1 MSLAGDDMETQTAA
15 SAAQRNPGT
24 ADSSLTGENEI
35 YSLITRRLLPVLLTA
50 FCIAYLDR
58 INVGLAKLQ
67 MASDLGF
74 SDAVYGFGA
83 GIFYLAY
90 AIFEVPSNLIMHRVG
105 ARRWIARIAV
115 SWGLVSMCMLFVRTP
130 ASFYALRLLLGM
142 AECGL
147 FPGIILYLTYWYP
160 AHRRGRIVALFMAA
174 LPISGLV
181 GGPLSGWI
189 MQRFAGMSGLHGWQ
203 WLFFIEALPAVA
215 IGVVIWF
222 VLPDRVND
230 ARWLTDDQKRVIA
243 RNIATE
249 NAEKPSANT
258 SSVFT
263 NPRIWLMSLMLFA
276 FATGNMG
283 ISFWL
288 PTIVQRAGHG
298 SSLSVGLLT
307 SIPYAFAAVA
317 MIALSM
323 SSDKRRERR
332 WHLALPAFAG
342 AALLALST
350 VWSNDLTMT
359 IVTMTA
365 ASMCVFAVAP
375 LLWAQPTALLSGSA
389 AAAGIAM
396 ISSLGNLAGLFS
408 PSLFGYLTVRTHSTS
423 AGMFLLAG
431 FMLLGGLLS
440 LVTPARLVNK

>member
-1 MSLAGDDMETQTAA
+1 MATA
-15 SAAQRNPGT
+15 SAAEPQTAGT
-24 ADSSLTGENEI
+24 ATTEEDSL
-35 YSLITRRLLPVLLTA
+35 YSLVTRRLMPVLLTA

-160 AHRRGRIVALFMAA
+160 AHRRGRIVAMFMAA

-181 GGPLSGWI
+181 GGPLSGLI
-189 MQRFAGMSGLHGWQ
+189 MQRFTGVSGLHGWQ
-203 WLFFIEALPAVA
+203 WLFFLEALPAVV
-215 IGVVIWF
+215 IGIVIWF
-222 VLPDRVND
+222 LLPDRVAD
-230 ARWLTDDQKRVIA
+230 ARWLSDEQKSIIA
-243 RNIATE
+243 ANIAKE
-249 NAEKPSANT
+249 DAQKPTSNT
-258 SSVFT
+258 RSVFT
-263 NPRIWLMSLMLFA
+263 SGRIWLMSLMLFA

-288 PTIVQRAGHG
+288 PTILQRAGHG
-298 SSLSVGLLT
+298 SALNVGLL
-307 SIPYAFAAVA
+307 SAIPYAFAAVA

-359 IVTMTA
+359 IVTMTV

-375 LLWAQPTALLSGSA
+375 LLWAQPTALLSGGA

-431 FMLLGGLLS
+431 FMVLGGLLA
-440 LVTPARLVNK
+440 LMTPARLVNK

>member
-1 MSLAGDDMETQTAA
+1 MKPATAPLPAGGRHVTDTTTEKDTYA
-15 SAAQRNPGT
+15 RV
-24 ADSSLTGENEI
+24 
-35 YSLITRRLLPVLLTA
+35 TRHLMPVLLVA

-58 INVGLAKLQ
+58 INIGLAKLQ

-90 AIFEVPSNLIMHRVG
+90 AVCEVPSNLIMYRVG

-115 SWGLVSMCMLFVRTP
+115 SWGLVSMCMLFVHTP
-130 ASFYALRLLLGM
+130 TSFYALRLLLGV

-147 FPGIILYLTYWYP
+147 FPGIILYLTQWYP
-160 AHRRGRIVALFMAA
+160 AHRRGKIIAIFMAA
-174 LPISGLV
+174 LPLSGLI

-189 MQRFAGMSGLHGWQ
+189 MERFAGVFQLHGWQ
-203 WLFFIEALPAVA
+203 WLFFLEALPAVV
-215 IGVVIWF
+215 IGAVIWF
-222 VLPDRVND
+222 VLPDRIED
-230 ARWLTDDQKRVIA
+230 ARWLDETQKRTITNAIA
-243 RNIATE
+243 AE
-249 NAEKPSANT
+249 NAAKPATHARGAFKNG
-258 SSVFT
+258 
-263 NPRIWLMSLMLFA
+263 RIWLMSLMLFS

-288 PTIVQRAGHG
+288 PTLVQRAGHG
-298 SSLSVGLLT
+298 NSLTVGALT

-317 MIALSM
+317 MVLLSA
-323 SSDKRRERR
+323 SSDRTRERR

-342 AALLALST
+342 ATLLAIST
-350 VWSNDLTMT
+350 LWNHDLTMT
-359 IVTMTA
+359 MLTMTA

-375 LLWAQPTALLSGSA
+375 LLWAQPTALLSGEA

-408 PSLFGYLTVRTHSTS
+408 PSLFGFLTAHTHSTS
-423 AGMFLLAG
+423 AGMYLLAG
-431 FMLLGGLLS
+431 FMTLGGLLA

>member
-1 MSLAGDDMETQTAA
+1 METQTAA

-307 SIPYAFAAVA
+307 AIPYAFAAVA

-332 WHLALPAFAG
+332 WHLALPAFGG

>member
-1 MSLAGDDMETQTAA
+1 MKTT
-15 SAAQRNPGT
+15 SAAATATIELTRTGNPAT
-24 ADSSLTGENEI
+24 VNEDSL
-35 YSLITRRLLPVLLTA
+35 YSLVTRRLLPVLLTA

-160 AHRRGRIVALFMAA
+160 ARRRGRIVAMFMAA

-181 GGPLSGWI
+181 GGPLSGFI
-189 MQRFAGMSGLHGWQ
+189 MQRMAGFSGLHGWQ
-203 WLFFIEALPAVA
+203 WLFFLEALPAVA

-222 VLPDRVND
+222 LLPDRVAE
-230 ARWLTDDQKRVIA
+230 ARWLSDEQKRVIA
-243 RNIATE
+243 TNIASE
-249 NAEKPSANT
+249 NAEKPT
-258 SSVFT
+258 SDTRKVFT
-263 NPRIWLMSLMLFA
+263 SGRIWLMSLMLFA

-298 SSLSVGLLT
+298 NSLSVGLLT
-307 SIPYAFAAVA
+307 AIPYAFAAVA

-332 WHLALPAFAG
+332 WHLAIPAFAG

-375 LLWAQPTALLSGSA
+375 LLWAQPTALLSGGA

-408 PSLFGYLTVRTHSTS
+408 PSLFGYLTARTHSTS
-423 AGMFLLAG
+423 AGMFLLAA
-431 FMLLGGLLS
+431 FMVLGGILS

>member
-1 MSLAGDDMETQTAA
+1 MKTLATTPANEPQTAT
-15 SAAQRNPGT
+15 AAP
-24 ADSSLTGENEI
+24 ADEDTLYALVT
-35 YSLITRRLLPVLLTA
+35 LRLMPILLTA

-115 SWGLVSMCMLFVRTP
+115 SWGFVSMCMLFVSTP

-160 AHRRGRIVALFMAA
+160 AHRRGRIVAMFMAA

-189 MQRFAGMSGLHGWQ
+189 MQRFTGVSGLHGWQ
-203 WLFFIEALPAVA
+203 WLFFLEALPAVV

-222 VLPDRVND
+222 VLPDRVAD
-230 ARWLTDDQKRVIA
+230 ARWLSAEQKKVIA
-243 RNIATE
+243 ANIARE
-249 NAEKPSANT
+249 DAQKPT
-258 SSVFT
+258 SSTRSVFT
-263 NPRIWLMSLMLFA
+263 SGRMWLMSLMLFA

-288 PTIVQRAGHG
+288 PTVVQRAGHG
-298 SSLSVGLLT
+298 SALNVGLLT
-307 SIPYAFAAVA
+307 AIPYAFAAVA
-317 MIALSM
+317 MVALSM

-332 WHLALPAFAG
+332 WHLAVPAFAG

-350 VWSNDLTMT
+350 LWSNDLTMT
-359 IVTMTA
+359 VVAMTA

-375 LLWAQPTALLSGSA
+375 LLWAQPTALLSGGA

-408 PSLFGYLTVRTHSTS
+408 PSLFGLLTARTHSTS

-431 FMLLGGLLS
+431 FMVLGGLLA

>member
-1 MSLAGDDMETQTAA
+1 MESGMADLPAAATGAQTLAAHEAID
-15 SAAQRNPGT
+15 
-24 ADSSLTGENEI
+24 ENAL
-35 YSLITRRLLPVLLTA
+35 YALVTRRLMPVLLVA

-90 AIFEVPSNLIMHRVG
+90 AVFEVPSNLIMHRVG

-130 ASFYALRLLLGM
+130 FSFYALRLLLGV

-160 AHRRGRIVALFMAA
+160 AHRRGKIVAMFMAA
-174 LPISGLV
+174 LPLSGLV

-189 MQRFAGMSGLHGWQ
+189 MERFAGVSGLYGWQ
-203 WLFFIEALPAVA
+203 WLFFLEALPAVV

-222 VLPDRVND
+222 VLPDRVAD
-230 ARWLTDDQKRVIA
+230 ARWLDDAQKRLIA
-243 RNIATE
+243 GHIA
-249 NAEKPSANT
+249 AEDAAKPASHARSA
-258 SSVFT
+258 FT
-263 NPRIWLMSLMLFA
+263 NGRIWLMSLMLFA

-298 SSLSVGLLT
+298 GSLAVGALT
-307 SIPYAFAAVA
+307 AIPYAFAAVA
-317 MIALSM
+317 MVLLSM
-323 SSDKRRERR
+323 SSDRRRERR

-342 AALLALST
+342 AALLAAST
-350 VWSNDLTMT
+350 LWSHDLTMT
-359 IVTMTA
+359 MVTMTA

-375 LLWAQPTALLSGSA
+375 LLWAQPTALLSGQA

-408 PSLFGYLTVRTHSTS
+408 PSLFGYLTSRTHSTT

-431 FMLLGGLLS
+431 FMVLGGLLA
-440 LVTPARLVNK
+440 LATPARLVNK

>member
-1 MSLAGDDMETQTAA
+1 METQTAA

>member
-1 MSLAGDDMETQTAA
+1 METRTAA

-24 ADSSLTGENEI
+24 ADSSLAGENEI

-307 SIPYAFAAVA
+307 AIPYAFAAVA

>member
-1 MSLAGDDMETQTAA
+1 VKSPAAA
-15 SAAQRNPGT
+15 SSAHIDPSSAALAAT
-24 ADSSLTGENEI
+24 DEDSL
-35 YSLITRRLLPVLLTA
+35 YSLVTRRLLPVLLTA

-160 AHRRGRIVALFMAA
+160 AHRRGRIVAMFMAA
-174 LPISGLV
+174 LPLSGLV

-189 MQRFAGMSGLHGWQ
+189 MQSFAGTSGLHGWQ
-203 WLFFIEALPAVA
+203 WLFFLEAIPAVA

-222 VLPDRVND
+222 VLPDRVTD
-230 ARWLTDDQKRVIA
+230 AKWLTDEQKRVIA
-243 RNIATE
+243 TNIALE
-249 NAEKPSANT
+249 NAEKST
-258 SSVFT
+258 SDTRSVFT

-298 SSLSVGLLT
+298 TTLSVGMLT
-307 SIPYAFAAVA
+307 AIPYASAAVA

-332 WHLALPAFAG
+332 WHLAVPAFA
-342 AALLALST
+342 AAGLLALST
-350 VWSNDLTMT
+350 VWSNDLAMT

-375 LLWAQPTALLSGSA
+375 LLWAQPTALLRGGA

-408 PSLFGYLTVRTHSTS
+408 PSLFGYLTVRTHSTA

-431 FMLLGGLLS
+431 FMVLGGLLS
-440 LVTPARLVNK
+440 LVTPGRLVNK

>member
-1 MSLAGDDMETQTAA
+1 MKSLATP
-15 SAAQRNPGT
+15 ST
-24 ADSSLTGENEI
+24 ADSRSAQPATAEEDSL
-35 YSLITRRLLPVLLTA
+35 YSLVTRRLMPLLLTA

-90 AIFEVPSNLIMHRVG
+90 AVFEVPSNLIMHRVG

-130 ASFYALRLLLGM
+130 ASFYALRLLLGV

-160 AHRRGRIVALFMAA
+160 AHRRGRIVAMFMAA

-189 MQRFAGMSGLHGWQ
+189 MQRLAGVSGLYGWQ
-203 WLFFIEALPAVA
+203 WLFFIEALPAVL
-215 IGVVIWF
+215 IGMVIWMR
-222 VLPDRVND
+222 LPDRVSD
-230 ARWLTDDQKRVIA
+230 ARWLSDEQKNVIA
-243 RNIATE
+243 ANIARE
-249 NAEKPSANT
+249 NAQKPAAST

-288 PTIVQRAGHG
+288 PTLVQRAGHG
-298 SSLSVGLLT
+298 SSLSVGFLT
-307 SIPYAFAAVA
+307 AIPYAFAAIA
-317 MIALSM
+317 MVALSM

-332 WHLALPAFAG
+332 WHLAIPAFAG

-350 VWSNDLTMT
+350 LWSNDLTMT
-359 IVTMTA
+359 VVIMTA

-375 LLWAQPTALLSGSA
+375 LLWAQPTALLSGGA

-408 PSLFGYLTVRTHSTS
+408 PSLFGYLTVLTHSTS

-431 FMLLGGLLS
+431 FMVLGGLLA

>member
-1 MSLAGDDMETQTAA
+1 METQTAA

-307 SIPYAFAAVA
+307 AIPYAFAAVA

>member
-1 MSLAGDDMETQTAA
+1 MKTLATA
-15 SAAQRNPGT
+15 SAAEPQTAGT
-24 ADSSLTGENEI
+24 ATTEEDSL
-35 YSLITRRLLPVLLTA
+35 YSLVTRRLMPVLLTA

-160 AHRRGRIVALFMAA
+160 AHRRGRIVAMFMAA

-181 GGPLSGWI
+181 GGPLSGLI
-189 MQRFAGMSGLHGWQ
+189 MQRFTGVSGLHGWQ
-203 WLFFIEALPAVA
+203 WLFFLEALPAVV
-215 IGVVIWF
+215 IGIVIWF
-222 VLPDRVND
+222 LLPDRVAD
-230 ARWLTDDQKRVIA
+230 ARWLSDEQKSIIA
-243 RNIATE
+243 ANIAKE
-249 NAEKPSANT
+249 DAQKPTSNT
-258 SSVFT
+258 RSVFT
-263 NPRIWLMSLMLFA
+263 SGRIWLMSLMLFA

-288 PTIVQRAGHG
+288 PTILQRAGHG
-298 SSLSVGLLT
+298 SALNVGLL
-307 SIPYAFAAVA
+307 SAIPYAFAAVA

-359 IVTMTA
+359 IVTMTV

-375 LLWAQPTALLSGSA
+375 LLWAQPTALLSGGA

-431 FMLLGGLLS
+431 FMVLGGLLA
-440 LVTPARLVNK
+440 LMTPARLVNK

>member
-1 MSLAGDDMETQTAA
+1 MTQEARAINHPGGGALIA
-15 SAAQRNPGT
+15 SATDDA
-24 ADSSLTGENEI
+24 SLYG
-35 YSLITRRLLPVLLTA
+35 LVTRRLLPVLLVA

-90 AIFEVPSNLIMHRVG
+90 AIFEIPSNLMMHRVG

-115 SWGLVSMCMLFVRTP
+115 SWGLVSMCMLFVRSP

-147 FPGIILYLTYWYP
+147 FPGIILYLTYWFP
-160 AHRRGRIVALFMAA
+160 AHRRGKIVAMFMAA
-174 LPISGLV
+174 LPLSGLV

-189 MQRFAGMSGLHGWQ
+189 MDHFSGVHGFRGWQ
-203 WLFFIEALPAVA
+203 WLFFLESLPAVI

-222 VLPDRVND
+222 VLPDRVAD
-230 ARWLTDDQKRVIA
+230 ARWLNEAQKKTIA
-243 RNIATE
+243 SQIAAE
-249 NAEKPSANT
+249 DAEKPASHARGA
-258 SSVFT
+258 FT
-263 NPRIWLMSLMLFA
+263 NPRIWLMSLMLFS

-288 PTIVQRAGHG
+288 PTLLQRAGHG
-298 SSLSVGLLT
+298 SSLAVGAL
-307 SIPYAFAAVA
+307 SAIPYAFAAGA
-317 MIALSM
+317 MLLLSV
-323 SSDKRRERR
+323 SSDRMKERR
-332 WHLALPAFAG
+332 WHLAVPAFAG

-350 VWSNDLTMT
+350 IWSDSLAMT
-359 IVTMTA
+359 TVTMTA

-375 LLWAQPTALLSGSA
+375 LLWSQPTALLSGEA

-408 PSLFGYLTVRTHSTS
+408 PSLFGLLTARTHSTS

-431 FMLLGGLLS
+431 FMVLGGALA
-440 LVTPARLVNK
+440 LVTPGRLVNK

>member
-1 MSLAGDDMETQTAA
+1 METQPAA
-15 SAAQRNPGT
+15 NASPLST
-24 ADSSLTGENEI
+24 PVADLTLAGENEL
-35 YSLITRRLLPVLLTA
+35 YSLVTRRLLPVLLTA

-67 MASDLGF
+67 MAADLGF

-115 SWGLVSMCMLFVRTP
+115 SWGLVSMCMLFVRAP

-203 WLFFIEALPAVA
+203 WLFFLEALPAIA

-230 ARWLTDDQKRVIA
+230 ARWLTDDQKRVIS
-243 RNIATE
+243 RNIANE
-249 NAEKPSANT
+249 NAKKPSANT

-263 NPRIWLMSLMLFA
+263 NPRMWLMSLMLFA

-307 SIPYAFAAVA
+307 AIPYAFAAVA

-375 LLWAQPTALLSGSA
+375 LLWAQPTALLSGGA

-440 LVTPARLVNK
+440 LVTPGRLVNK

>member
-1 MSLAGDDMETQTAA
+1 METQTAA
-15 SAAQRNPGT
+15 SAAPRDTTT
-24 ADSSLTGENEI
+24 AASNLAENEL
-35 YSLITRRLLPVLLTA
+35 YSLVTRRLLPVLLTA

-67 MASDLGF
+67 MAADLGF

-203 WLFFIEALPAVA
+203 WLFFIEALPAIA

-222 VLPDRVND
+222 ILPDRVND
-230 ARWLTDDQKRVIA
+230 ARWLTDEQKRVIA

-249 NAEKPSANT
+249 NAEKPSSNT
-258 SSVFT
+258 RSVFT

-307 SIPYAFAAVA
+307 AIPYAFAAVA

-342 AALLALST
+342 ALLLALST

-375 LLWAQPTALLSGSA
+375 LLWAQPTALLSGGA

-431 FMLLGGLLS
+431 FMLLGGVLS
-440 LVTPARLVNK
+440 LVTPGRLVNK

>member
-1 MSLAGDDMETQTAA
+1 MKTQQVAAGVVTDQAWSE
-15 SAAQRNPGT
+15 
-24 ADSSLTGENEI
+24 ADGATDEGLL
-35 YSLITRRLLPVLLTA
+35 YARVTRKLLPVLLTA

-115 SWGLVSMCMLFVRTP
+115 SWGVASMCMLFVRTP

-160 AHRRGRIVALFMAA
+160 ARRRSRIVAMFMAA
-174 LPISGLV
+174 LPISGLI

-189 MQRFAGMSGLHGWQ
+189 MQRFAGFAGLHGWQ
-203 WLFFIEALPAVA
+203 WLFFLEALPAVA

-222 VLPDRVND
+222 VLPDRVSD
-230 ARWLTDDQKRVIA
+230 ARWLTDGQKRAVADIIA
-243 RNIATE
+243 AE
-249 NAEKPSANT
+249 NAAKPAAAAR
-258 SSVFT
+258 SVFT
-263 NPRIWLMSLMLFA
+263 SGRMWLMSLMLFA

-288 PTIVQRAGHG
+288 PTLVQRAGRQG
-298 SSLSVGLLT
+298 SLGVGLLT
-307 SIPYAFAAVA
+307 AIPYAFAAVA
-317 MIALSM
+317 MVALSA
-323 SSDKRRERR
+323 SSDRRRERR

-342 AALLALST
+342 SALLAAST
-350 VWSNDLTMT
+350 LWSNDLVAT
-359 IVTMTA
+359 IVIMTA

-375 LLWAQPTALLSGSA
+375 LLWAQPTALLSGGA

-408 PSLFGYLTVRTHSTS
+408 PSLFGYLTVRTHSTA
-423 AGMFLLAG
+423 AGMLLLAG

-440 LVTPARLVNK
+440 LATPARLVNK

>member
-1 MSLAGDDMETQTAA
+1 MKTLATAP
-15 SAAQRNPGT
+15 AAEPQAAGT
-24 ADSSLTGENEI
+24 ATAEEDSL
-35 YSLITRRLLPVLLTA
+35 YSLVTRRLMPVLLTA

-160 AHRRGRIVALFMAA
+160 AHRRGRIVAMFMAA

-189 MQRFAGMSGLHGWQ
+189 MQRFTGVSGLHGWQ
-203 WLFFIEALPAVA
+203 WLFFLEALPAVV
-215 IGVVIWF
+215 IGIVIWF
-222 VLPDRVND
+222 LLPDRVAD
-230 ARWLTDDQKRVIA
+230 ARWLSDEQKSIIA
-243 RNIATE
+243 TNIAKE
-249 NAEKPSANT
+249 DAQKPTSNT
-258 SSVFT
+258 RSVFT
-263 NPRIWLMSLMLFA
+263 SGRIWLMSLMLFA

-288 PTIVQRAGHG
+288 PTILQRAGHG
-298 SSLSVGLLT
+298 SALNVGLL
-307 SIPYAFAAVA
+307 SAIPYAFAAVA

-375 LLWAQPTALLSGSA
+375 LLWAQPTALLSGGA

-431 FMLLGGLLS
+431 FMVLGGLLA

>member
-1 MSLAGDDMETQTAA
+1 
-15 SAAQRNPGT
+15 
-24 ADSSLTGENEI
+24 
-35 YSLITRRLLPVLLTA
+35 
-50 FCIAYLDR
+50 
-58 INVGLAKLQ
+58 
-67 MASDLGF
+67 
-74 SDAVYGFGA
+74 
-83 GIFYLAY
+83 
-90 AIFEVPSNLIMHRVG
+90 
-105 ARRWIARIAV
+105 
-115 SWGLVSMCMLFVRTP
+115 
-130 ASFYALRLLLGM
+130 
-142 AECGL
+142 
-147 FPGIILYLTYWYP
+147 
-160 AHRRGRIVALFMAA
+160 
-174 LPISGLV
+174 
-181 GGPLSGWI
+181 
-189 MQRFAGMSGLHGWQ
+189 
-203 WLFFIEALPAVA
+203 
-215 IGVVIWF
+215 
-222 VLPDRVND
+222 
-230 ARWLTDDQKRVIA
+230 
-243 RNIATE
+243 
-249 NAEKPSANT
+249 
-258 SSVFT
+258 
-263 NPRIWLMSLMLFA
+263 
-276 FATGNMG
+276 
-283 ISFWL
+283 
-288 PTIVQRAGHG
+288 
-298 SSLSVGLLT
+298 
-307 SIPYAFAAVA
+307 

>member
-1 MSLAGDDMETQTAA
+1 MKPSMT
-15 SAAQRNPGT
+15 
-24 ADSSLTGENEI
+24 DSSELEARHGDTTTAEAQEDAL
-35 YSLITRRLLPVLLTA
+35 YSRVGRKLLPLLLTA

-67 MASDLGF
+67 MADDLGF

-90 AIFEVPSNLIMHRVG
+90 AIFEIPSNLIMHRVG

-130 ASFYALRLLLGM
+130 MSFYGLRLLLGI

-160 AHRRGRIVALFMAA
+160 ARRRARMIALFMAA
-174 LPISGLV
+174 LPLSGLV

-189 MQRFAGMSGLHGWQ
+189 MERFTGVGGYHGWQ
-203 WLFFIEALPAVA
+203 WLFFLEALPAVV
-215 IGVVIWF
+215 IGIVIWRL
-222 VLPDRVND
+222 LPDRVAD
-230 ARWLTDDQKRVIA
+230 AKWLSEHEQRTITANVEK
-243 RNIATE
+243 E
-249 NAEKPSANT
+249 NADKPT
-258 SSVFT
+258 SSARGAFT
-263 NPRIWLMSLMLFA
+263 SPRIWLMSLMLFA

-298 SSLSVGLLT
+298 GSLSVGWLT
-307 SIPYAFAAVA
+307 AIPYAFAAGA
-317 MIALSM
+317 MLLLSW
-323 SSDKRRERR
+323 SSDRNRERR
-332 WHLALPAFAG
+332 WHLAIPAFAG
-342 AALLALST
+342 AGFLALST
-350 VWSNDLTMT
+350 LWSGNLTLVV
-359 IVTMTA
+359 VTMTA

-375 LLWAQPTALLSGSA
+375 LLWAQPTALLSGA
-389 AAAGIAM
+389 GAAAGIAM
-396 ISSLGNLAGLFS
+396 ISSLGNLAGLFA
-408 PSLFGYLTVRTHSTS
+408 PSLFGYLTTRTHSTA
-423 AGMFLLAG
+423 AGMYLLAG
-431 FMLLGGLLS
+431 AMIVGGILS

>member
-1 MSLAGDDMETQTAA
+1 METQTAA
-15 SAAQRNPGT
+15 SDPPLNPAAAAST
-24 ADSSLTGENEI
+24 FAENEI
-35 YSLITRRLLPVLLTA
+35 YALITRRLLPVLLTA

-67 MASDLGF
+67 MAADLGF

-203 WLFFIEALPAVA
+203 WLFFLEALPAIA

-222 VLPDRVND
+222 MLPDRVND
-230 ARWLTDDQKRVIA
+230 AKWLTDDQKRLVA

-249 NAEKPSANT
+249 NAEKPSSNT

-307 SIPYAFAAVA
+307 AIPYAFAAVA
-317 MIALSM
+317 MIVLSM

-375 LLWAQPTALLSGSA
+375 LLWAQPTALLSGGA

-440 LVTPARLVNK
+440 LVTPGRLVNK

>member
-1 MSLAGDDMETQTAA
+1 MKTTQAAATMDLARTGNPTTTDENSL
-15 SAAQRNPGT
+15 
-24 ADSSLTGENEI
+24 
-35 YSLITRRLLPVLLTA
+35 YSLVTRRLLPVLLTA

-160 AHRRGRIVALFMAA
+160 AHRRGRIVAMFMAA

-181 GGPLSGWI
+181 GGPLSGFI
-189 MQRFAGMSGLHGWQ
+189 MQRMAGFSGLHGWQ
-203 WLFFIEALPAVA
+203 WLFFLEALPAVA

-222 VLPDRVND
+222 LLPDRVAE
-230 ARWLTDDQKRVIA
+230 ARWLSDEQKRVIA
-243 RNIATE
+243 TNIASE
-249 NAEKPSANT
+249 NAEKPT
-258 SSVFT
+258 FHTREVFT
-263 NPRIWLMSLMLFA
+263 SGRIWLMSLMLFA

-307 SIPYAFAAVA
+307 AIPYAFAAVA

-332 WHLALPAFAG
+332 WHLAIPAFAG
-342 AALLALST
+342 AGLLALST
-350 VWSNDLTMT
+350 AWSNDLTMT

-375 LLWAQPTALLSGSA
+375 LLWAQPTALLSGGA

-423 AGMFLLAG
+423 AGMFLLAA
-431 FMLLGGLLS
+431 FMMLGGILS

>member
-1 MSLAGDDMETQTAA
+1 METQTAA

-24 ADSSLTGENEI
+24 ADSSLAGENEI

-307 SIPYAFAAVA
+307 AIPYAFAAVA

>member
-1 MSLAGDDMETQTAA
+1 MKTLATTPANEPQTAT
-15 SAAQRNPGT
+15 AAMAEEDT
-24 ADSSLTGENEI
+24 LYALV
-35 YSLITRRLLPVLLTA
+35 TRRLMPILLTA

-115 SWGLVSMCMLFVRTP
+115 SWGLVSMCMLFVSTP

-160 AHRRGRIVALFMAA
+160 AHRRGRIVAMFMAA

-189 MQRFAGMSGLHGWQ
+189 MQRFTGVSGLHGWQ
-203 WLFFIEALPAVA
+203 WLFFLEALPAVV

-222 VLPDRVND
+222 VLPDRVAD
-230 ARWLTDDQKRVIA
+230 ARWLSDEQKKVIA
-243 RNIATE
+243 ANIARE
-249 NAEKPSANT
+249 DAQKPT
-258 SSVFT
+258 SSTRGVFT
-263 NPRIWLMSLMLFA
+263 SGRMWLMSLMLFA

-288 PTIVQRAGHG
+288 PTVVQRAGHG
-298 SSLSVGLLT
+298 SALNVGLLT
-307 SIPYAFAAVA
+307 AIPYAFAAVA
-317 MIALSM
+317 MVALSM

-332 WHLALPAFAG
+332 WHLAVPAFAG

-350 VWSNDLTMT
+350 LWSNDLTMT
-359 IVTMTA
+359 VVAMTA

-375 LLWAQPTALLSGSA
+375 LLWAQPTALLSGGA

-408 PSLFGYLTVRTHSTS
+408 PSLFGLLTARTHSTS

-431 FMLLGGLLS
+431 FMVLGGLLA
-440 LVTPARLVNK
+440 LVTPARLVNR

>member
-1 MSLAGDDMETQTAA
+1 MKTLATAPAAEPQTA
-15 SAAQRNPGT
+15 GT
-24 ADSSLTGENEI
+24 ATAEEDSL
-35 YSLITRRLLPVLLTA
+35 YSLVTRRLMPVLLTA

-115 SWGLVSMCMLFVRTP
+115 SWGLVSMCMLFVRTQ

-160 AHRRGRIVALFMAA
+160 AHRRGRIVAMFMAA

-189 MQRFAGMSGLHGWQ
+189 MQRFTGVSGLHGWQ
-203 WLFFIEALPAVA
+203 WLFFLEALPAVV
-215 IGVVIWF
+215 IGIVIWF
-222 VLPDRVND
+222 LLPDRVAD
-230 ARWLTDDQKRVIA
+230 ARWLSDEQKSIIA
-243 RNIATE
+243 ANIAKE
-249 NAEKPSANT
+249 DAQKPTSNT
-258 SSVFT
+258 RSVFT
-263 NPRIWLMSLMLFA
+263 SGRIWLMSLMLFA

-288 PTIVQRAGHG
+288 PTILQRAGHG
-298 SSLSVGLLT
+298 SALNVGLL
-307 SIPYAFAAVA
+307 SAIPYAFAAVA

-375 LLWAQPTALLSGSA
+375 LLWAQPTALLSGGA

-431 FMLLGGLLS
+431 FMVLGGLLA
-440 LVTPARLVNK
+440 LMTPARLVNK

>member
-1 MSLAGDDMETQTAA
+1 MKTLATA
-15 SAAQRNPGT
+15 SAAEPQTAGT
-24 ADSSLTGENEI
+24 ATTEEDSL
-35 YSLITRRLLPVLLTA
+35 YSLVTRRLMPVLLTA

-160 AHRRGRIVALFMAA
+160 AHRRGRIVAMFMAA

-181 GGPLSGWI
+181 GGPLSGLI
-189 MQRFAGMSGLHGWQ
+189 MQRFTGVSGLHGWQ
-203 WLFFIEALPAVA
+203 WLFFLEALPAVV
-215 IGVVIWF
+215 IGIVIWF
-222 VLPDRVND
+222 LLPDRVAD
-230 ARWLTDDQKRVIA
+230 ARWLSDEQKSIIA
-243 RNIATE
+243 ANIAKE
-249 NAEKPSANT
+249 DAQKPTSNT
-258 SSVFT
+258 RSVFT
-263 NPRIWLMSLMLFA
+263 SGRIWLMSLMLFA

-288 PTIVQRAGHG
+288 PTILQRAGHG
-298 SSLSVGLLT
+298 SALNVGLL
-307 SIPYAFAAVA
+307 SAIPYAFAAVA

-375 LLWAQPTALLSGSA
+375 LLWAQPTALLSGGA

-431 FMLLGGLLS
+431 FMVLGGLLA
-440 LVTPARLVNK
+440 LMTPARLVNK

>member
-1 MSLAGDDMETQTAA
+1 METQTAA

-24 ADSSLTGENEI
+24 ADSSLAGENEI

-189 MQRFAGMSGLHGWQ
+189 MQRLAGMSGLHGWQ

-307 SIPYAFAAVA
+307 AIPYAFAAVA

>member
-1 MSLAGDDMETQTAA
+1 MKPGVADLSPAGAA
-15 SAAQRNPGT
+15 GT
-24 ADSSLTGENEI
+24 ADPLDAVDEKAL
-35 YSLITRRLLPVLLTA
+35 YAHVTRRLMPVLLVA

-90 AIFEVPSNLIMHRVG
+90 AVFEVPSNLIMHRVG

-115 SWGLVSMCMLFVRTP
+115 SWGAVSMGMLFVRTP
-130 ASFYALRLLLGM
+130 FSFYALRLLLGV

-160 AHRRGRIVALFMAA
+160 ARRRGKIVAMFMAA
-174 LPISGLV
+174 LPLSGLV

-189 MQRFAGMSGLHGWQ
+189 MERFAGAYGLHGWQ
-203 WLFFIEALPAVA
+203 WLFFLEALPAV
-215 IGVVIWF
+215 IVGVVIWF
-222 VLPDRVND
+222 VLPDRVAD
-230 ARWLTDDQKRVIA
+230 ARWLSEAQQRAITHQIA
-243 RNIATE
+243 AE
-249 NAEKPSANT
+249 NAAKPAQRARG
-258 SSVFT
+258 VFT
-263 NPRIWLMSLMLFA
+263 NGRIWIMSLMLFS

-288 PTIVQRAGHG
+288 PTLVQRAGHG
-298 SSLSVGLLT
+298 GSLVVGTLT
-307 SIPYAFAAVA
+307 AIPYAFAAVA
-317 MIALSM
+317 MVLLSM
-323 SSDKRRERR
+323 SSDRRRERR

-342 AALLALST
+342 AALLAAST
-350 VWSNDLTMT
+350 LWSHDLAMTM
-359 IVTMTA
+359 VVMTA

-375 LLWAQPTALLSGSA
+375 LLWAQPTAILSGEA

-431 FMLLGGLLS
+431 FMVLGGLLA

>member
-1 MSLAGDDMETQTAA
+1 MKTLATTPANEPQTAT
-15 SAAQRNPGT
+15 AAPAEEDT
-24 ADSSLTGENEI
+24 LYALV
-35 YSLITRRLLPVLLTA
+35 TRRLMPILLTA

-115 SWGLVSMCMLFVRTP
+115 SWGLVSMCMLFVSTP

-160 AHRRGRIVALFMAA
+160 AHRRGRIVAMFMAA

-189 MQRFAGMSGLHGWQ
+189 MQRFTGVSGLHGWQ
-203 WLFFIEALPAVA
+203 WLFFLEALPAVV

-222 VLPDRVND
+222 VLPDRVAD
-230 ARWLTDDQKRVIA
+230 ARWLSAEQKKVIA
-243 RNIATE
+243 ANIARE
-249 NAEKPSANT
+249 DAQKPT
-258 SSVFT
+258 SSTRSVFT
-263 NPRIWLMSLMLFA
+263 SGRMWLMSLMLFA

-298 SSLSVGLLT
+298 SALNVGLLT
-307 SIPYAFAAVA
+307 AIPYAFAAVA
-317 MIALSM
+317 MVALSM

-332 WHLALPAFAG
+332 WHLAVPAFAG

-350 VWSNDLTMT
+350 LWSNDLTMT
-359 IVTMTA
+359 VVAMTA

-375 LLWAQPTALLSGSA
+375 LLWAQPTALLSGGA

-408 PSLFGYLTVRTHSTS
+408 PSLFGLLTARTHSTS

-431 FMLLGGLLS
+431 FMVLGGLLA

>member
-1 MSLAGDDMETQTAA
+1 MKTLATTPVNEPQTAT
-15 SAAQRNPGT
+15 AAT
-24 ADSSLTGENEI
+24 AEEDAL
-35 YSLITRRLLPVLLTA
+35 YALVTRRLMPILLTA

-115 SWGLVSMCMLFVRTP
+115 SWGLVSMCMLFVNTP

-160 AHRRGRIVALFMAA
+160 AHRRGRIVAMFMAA

-189 MQRFAGMSGLHGWQ
+189 MQRFTGVSGLHGWQ
-203 WLFFIEALPAVA
+203 WLFFLEALPAVV

-222 VLPDRVND
+222 LLPDRVVD
-230 ARWLTDDQKRVIA
+230 ARWLSDEQKKTIAANIA
-243 RNIATE
+243 REDAQ
-249 NAEKPSANT
+249 KPTAST
-258 SSVFT
+258 RSVFT
-263 NPRIWLMSLMLFA
+263 NGRIWLMSLMLFA

-288 PTIVQRAGHG
+288 PTVVQRAGHG
-298 SSLSVGLLT
+298 NALNVGLLT
-307 SIPYAFAAVA
+307 AIPYAFAAVA
-317 MIALSM
+317 MVALSM

-332 WHLALPAFAG
+332 WHLAVPAFAG

-359 IVTMTA
+359 VVTMTA

-375 LLWAQPTALLSGSA
+375 LLWAQPTALLSGGA

-408 PSLFGYLTVRTHSTS
+408 PSLFGLLTARTHSTS

-431 FMLLGGLLS
+431 FMVLGGLLA

>member
-1 MSLAGDDMETQTAA
+1 METQTAA

-24 ADSSLTGENEI
+24 ADSSLAGENEI

-215 IGVVIWF
+215 IGMVIWF

-307 SIPYAFAAVA
+307 AIPYAFAAVA

>member
-1 MSLAGDDMETQTAA
+1 MKTLATAPAAEPQTA
-15 SAAQRNPGT
+15 GT
-24 ADSSLTGENEI
+24 ATTEEDSL
-35 YSLITRRLLPVLLTA
+35 YSLVTRRLMPVLLTA

-160 AHRRGRIVALFMAA
+160 AHRRGRIVAMFMAA

-181 GGPLSGWI
+181 GGPLSGLI
-189 MQRFAGMSGLHGWQ
+189 MQRFTGVSGLHGWQ
-203 WLFFIEALPAVA
+203 WLFFLEALPAVV
-215 IGVVIWF
+215 IGIVIWF
-222 VLPDRVND
+222 LLPDRVAD
-230 ARWLTDDQKRVIA
+230 ARWLSDEQKSIIA
-243 RNIATE
+243 ANIAKE
-249 NAEKPSANT
+249 DAQKPTSNT
-258 SSVFT
+258 RSVFT
-263 NPRIWLMSLMLFA
+263 SGRIWLMSLMLFA

-288 PTIVQRAGHG
+288 PTILQRAGHG
-298 SSLSVGLLT
+298 SALNVGLL
-307 SIPYAFAAVA
+307 SAIPYAFAAVA

-375 LLWAQPTALLSGSA
+375 LLWAQPTALLSGGA

-431 FMLLGGLLS
+431 FMVLGGLLA
-440 LVTPARLVNK
+440 LMTPARLVNK

>member
-1 MSLAGDDMETQTAA
+1 MKTLATTPANEPQTAT
-15 SAAQRNPGT
+15 AAT
-24 ADSSLTGENEI
+24 AEEDTL
-35 YSLITRRLLPVLLTA
+35 YALVTRRLMPILLTA

-115 SWGLVSMCMLFVRTP
+115 SWGLVSMCMLFVSTP

-160 AHRRGRIVALFMAA
+160 AHRRGRIVAMFMAA

-189 MQRFAGMSGLHGWQ
+189 MQRFTGVSGLHGWQ
-203 WLFFIEALPAVA
+203 WLFFLEALPAVV

-222 VLPDRVND
+222 VLPDRVAD
-230 ARWLTDDQKRVIA
+230 ARWLSDEQKKVIA
-243 RNIATE
+243 ANIARE
-249 NAEKPSANT
+249 DAQKPT
-258 SSVFT
+258 SSTRSVFT
-263 NPRIWLMSLMLFA
+263 SGRMWLMSLMLFA

-288 PTIVQRAGHG
+288 PTVVQRAGHG
-298 SSLSVGLLT
+298 SALNVGLLT
-307 SIPYAFAAVA
+307 AIPYAFAAVA
-317 MIALSM
+317 MVALSM

-332 WHLALPAFAG
+332 WHLAVPAFAG

-350 VWSNDLTMT
+350 LWSNDLTMT
-359 IVTMTA
+359 VVAMTA

-375 LLWAQPTALLSGSA
+375 LLWAQPTALLSGGA

-408 PSLFGYLTVRTHSTS
+408 PSLFGLLTARTHSTS

-431 FMLLGGLLS
+431 FMVLGGLLA
-440 LVTPARLVNK
+440 LVTPARLVDK

>member
-1 MSLAGDDMETQTAA
+1 MTEVRSPAIDAQAEQAAATSDD
-15 SAAQRNPGT
+15 G
-24 ADSSLTGENEI
+24 L
-35 YSLITRRLLPVLLTA
+35 YSLVTRRLMPVLLVA
-50 FCIAYLDR
+50 FIIAYLDR

-67 MASDLGF
+67 MVSDLGF

-90 AIFEVPSNLIMHRVG
+90 AIFEIPSNLIMHRVG

-115 SWGLVSMCMLFVRTP
+115 SWGIVSMCMLFVHTP
-130 ASFYALRLLLGM
+130 ASYYALRLLLGV

-160 AHRRGRIVALFMAA
+160 AHRRGKIVAMFMAA
-174 LPISGLV
+174 LPLSGLI

-189 MQRFAGMSGLHGWQ
+189 MERMAGVYSLHGWQ
-203 WLFFIEALPAVA
+203 WLFFLEALPAIVV
-215 IGVVIWF
+215 GVVIWF
-222 VLPDRVND
+222 VLPDRVAD
-230 ARWLTDDQKRVIA
+230 ARWLNDEQKQTIA
-243 RNIATE
+243 ARIA
-249 NAEKPSANT
+249 AEDAAKPSRHARG
-258 SSVFT
+258 VFT
-263 NPRIWLMSLMLFA
+263 SGRIWLMSLMLFS

-288 PTIVQRAGHG
+288 PTLVQRAGHG
-298 SSLSVGLLT
+298 STLSVGLLT
-307 SIPYAFAAVA
+307 AIPYAFAAVA
-317 MIALSM
+317 MVLLSM
-323 SSDKRRERR
+323 SSDRLRERR
-332 WHLALPAFAG
+332 WHLAVPAFAG
-342 AALLALST
+342 ALLLALST
-350 VWSNDLTMT
+350 LWSHDLTMT
-359 IVTMTA
+359 MVTMTA

-375 LLWAQPTALLSGSA
+375 LLWAQPTALLSGPA

-408 PSLFGYLTVRTHSTS
+408 PSLFGYLTARTHSTE

-431 FMLLGGLLS
+431 FMVLGGLLS